1 MHFECKIVE
10 TKMFVKEKVS
20 YVFSWWQGM
29 KASDGQNIEPLPCGF
44 SIPDIQS
51 WFPYMK

>member
-20 YVFSWWQGM
+20 CVFSVVARDESVRRT
-29 KASDGQNIEPLPCGF
+29 KYRTLTL
-44 SIPDIQS
+44 
-51 WFPYMK
+51 WFFHP